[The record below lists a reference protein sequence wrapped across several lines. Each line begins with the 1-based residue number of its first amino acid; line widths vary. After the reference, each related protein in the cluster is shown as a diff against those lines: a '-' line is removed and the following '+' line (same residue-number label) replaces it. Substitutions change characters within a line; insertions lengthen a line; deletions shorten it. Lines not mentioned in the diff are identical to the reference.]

1 MLASWSGQ
9 WAELKQKIYI
19 FFMKYRF
26 AILSAMLAGFLAAC
40 DSGNSSSDPELTDEQ
55 KKASED
61 RHAIENTLE
70 WEPDVC
76 FYVENAGL
84 QKCPIQTFRAFFQD
98 WTNRHHEDT
107 IVVKTRVTDIF
118 YNPQFRKDT
127 ECSLSDI
134 TVFWDGTRAETYE
147 TSAPRAMHHLGIK
160 VPETI
165 YTQEHVLT
173 IQMDSAKCANISQTI
188 HFIPGEPS
196 AFYNTASPG
205 FNTRSSCT
213 DGFFTY
219 IHPDFQFVW
228 DYSSSERAA
237 YGDSL
242 QSNCYLQ
249 KGADT
254 LRLNLSF
261 INPEVRSLVNAS
273 HAQAYLYDNPHIIDF
288 IGKDS
293 SATLKCALVYQSGL
307 VPAKVE
313 NLTYGETEISFK
325 ECEIHSIKAITID
338 DSLRVQIDGRHIVNA
353 FYGRVK
359 NNGEYVRFKLEPEN
373 LQTVVDEESCNGSHC
388 IFYKQFSYAMDDI
401 CGEKCLQTFDSLL
414 IIASFSGQP
423 ASSLSEYLV
432 FVPNKAEF
440 PRDSSVI
447 DSAIAAVIDS
457 NGKFRE
463 NFRKFDVKQVA
474 NPLK

>member
-1 MLASWSGQ
+1 
-9 WAELKQKIYI
+9 
-19 FFMKYRF
+19 MKYCF
-26 AILSAMLAGFLAAC
+26 LILSAMLAGFLAAC
-40 DSGNSSSDPELTDEQ
+40 DSGYSSSDPELTEEQ
-55 KKASED
+55 KKAYED
-61 RHAIENTLE
+61 RLAVGNTLE
-70 WEPDVC
+70 WESDVC

-84 QKCPIQTFRAFFQD
+84 QNCPIQAYSAFFQD

-107 IVVKTRVTDIF
+107 IVVRSRVTDIF

-134 TVFWDGTRAETYE
+134 TVFWDGIRAETYE
-147 TSAPRAMHHLGIK
+147 TSAPRAMHHLGVK

-173 IQMDSAKCANISQTI
+173 IQMDSVKCANISQTI

-196 AFYNTASPG
+196 AHYDIASPVFQMG
-205 FNTRSSCT
+205 SSCT
-213 DGFFTY
+213 DGFFAY
-219 IHPDFQFVW
+219 IVPDFPIVW

-249 KGADT
+249 KGEDT

-261 INPEVRSLVNAS
+261 IHPEVRSLVKAS
-273 HAQAYLYDNPHIIDF
+273 NVQAYLYDKTHIIDF

-313 NLTYGETEISFK
+313 NLTYGEKEISFK
-325 ECEIHSIKAITID
+325 ECEIHTIKSISID
-338 DSLRVQIDGRHIVNA
+338 DSLRVQIDGRHMVNA

-373 LQTVVDEESCNGSHC
+373 LQTVVDEDSCNGSSC
-388 IFYKQFSYAMDDI
+388 IFYKRFSYAMEDI
-401 CGEKCLQTFDSLL
+401 CGENCLQTFDSLL
-414 IIASFSGQP
+414 ILASFSGQP
-423 ASSLSEYLV
+423 ASSLSEYLAYI
-432 FVPNKAEF
+432 PYKPEF
-440 PRDSSVI
+440 PRDSSLI
-447 DSAIAAVIDS
+447 DSAIAGVIDS
-457 NGKFRE
+457 NGKFRDG
-463 NFRKFDVKQVA
+463 FKKFDVKQVA